1 MAFATHVLARDDMR
15 LLFPEIAQL
24 LVYPAPSFFQRREH
38 ILLRRSG
45 WYRCDYPAVRMNLDK
60 YPAFNNL
67 PWDTLNHD
75 GFITI
80 NKTYSIHR

>member
-1 MAFATHVLARDDMR
+1 MAFATHVLARDDMC
-15 LLFPEIAQL
+15 LLLPEVAQL
-24 LVYPAPSFFQRREH
+24 LVYPTPSFFQRRQH

-60 YPAFNNL
+60 YPAFDDL
-67 PWDTLNHD
+67 PQSTLHHD

-80 NKTYSIHR
+80 NKPYSIYG